1 MDNNISKTFCIYPW
15 MHQMIDTDGSVKLCC
30 VAEAPT
36 KKLEGSHM
44 HVSKNKLSHLW
55 NDEYM
60 KDIRERMIQGKQI
73 KDCGQCYRKERNNE
87 YSFRQ
92 RANDDW
98 ANKVKEVKQYYEDYN
113 AELVNTQYT
122 TSFQGMRLDQK
133 KVRES
138 KHVMPDLPIYLDI
151 RFGNLCN
158 LRCRM
163 CTGMYSSELGEEL
176 ENIANKN
183 EKFRLLAPDSAK
195 TYTFDWYNI
204 DSDIWTELELYMPHV
219 KLIYLTGGEPTL
231 VEGNYQFL
239 QKLIEKGYAKNISLV
254 FNTNV
259 TNAQKRFLNIIGEFR
274 RVSLNLSIDGIEGIQ
289 EYIRYPSKWSAIT
302 KNVSTIIDHA
312 RLSNTKIDLYF
323 TPTVNIIN
331 VNNLHKI
338 IEWAYNLASN
348 NQHNNIKW
356 DIQAIFLHGP
366 EFMDMI
372 HSTIE
377 YRNLCLDNLNKV
389 TKEQLQFFPCLE
401 KFYNEVVDTLKN
413 QYDETLYSASKRAQL
428 KLWNKE
434 IDKKRGINI
443 KNYVSYSEMLYE

>member
-1 MDNNISKTFCIYPW
+1 MEQMDRDLQKLMSKTFCIYPW

-36 KKLEGSHM
+36 KKPEGSHM
-44 HVSKNKLSHLW
+44 HVSKNKLSDLW
-55 NDEYM
+55 NDPYM
-60 KDIRERMIQGKQI
+60 VNVRQRMLNGEQV
-73 KDCGQCYRKERNNE
+73 KDCGQCYRKEKRNE
-87 YSFRQ
+87 FSFRQ
-92 RANDDW
+92 KANNDW
-98 ANKVKEVKQYYEDYN
+98 DIDST
-113 AELVNTQYT
+113 NTT
-122 TSFQGMRLDQK
+122 LIN
-133 KVRES
+133 
-138 KHVMPDLPIYLDI
+138 LPKYLDI

-176 ENIANKN
+176 ESIADKN
-183 EKFRLLAPDSAK
+183 EQFRLLGPDSAK
-195 TYTFDWYNI
+195 IYTFDWY
-204 DSDIWTELELYMPHV
+204 SDESKIWVELEKYVRFLD
-219 KLIYLTGGEPTL
+219 LIYLTGGEPTL
-231 VEGNYQFL
+231 VEGNYKFL
-239 QKLIEKGYAKNISLV
+239 QKLIDSEDSKRISLV

-372 HSTIE
+372 HSTVE

-401 KFYNEVVDTLKN
+401 KFYNEVVGTLKN
-413 QYDETLYSASKRAQL
+413 KFEHETEANSYRKQL
-428 KLWNKE
+428 KLWNDE
-434 IDKKRGINI
+434 IDKKRKISI
-443 KNYVSYSEMLYE
+443 HDYFNYAGLLYE

>member
-1 MDNNISKTFCIYPW
+1 MEQMDRDLQKLMSKTFCVYPW

-36 KKLEGSHM
+36 KKPEGSHM
-44 HVSKNKLSHLW
+44 HVSKNKLSDLW
-55 NDEYM
+55 NDPYM
-60 KDIRERMIQGKQI
+60 VNVRQRMLNGEQV
-73 KDCGQCYRKERNNE
+73 KDCGQCYRKEKRNE
-87 YSFRQ
+87 FSFRQ
-92 RANDDW
+92 KANNDW
-98 ANKVKEVKQYYEDYN
+98 DIDST
-113 AELVNTQYT
+113 NTT
-122 TSFQGMRLDQK
+122 LIN
-133 KVRES
+133 
-138 KHVMPDLPIYLDI
+138 LPKYLDI

-176 ENIANKN
+176 ESIADKN
-183 EKFRLLAPDSAK
+183 EQFRLLGPDSAK
-195 TYTFDWYNI
+195 IYTFDWY
-204 DSDIWTELELYMPHV
+204 SDESKIWVELEKYVRFLD
-219 KLIYLTGGEPTL
+219 LIYLTGGEPTL
-231 VEGNYQFL
+231 VEGNYKFL
-239 QKLIEKGYAKNISLV
+239 QKLIDSEDSKRISLV

-401 KFYNEVVDTLKN
+401 KFYNEVVNTLKN
-413 QYDETLYSASKRAQL
+413 KFEHQTEADSYRKQL
-428 KLWNKE
+428 KLWNDE
-434 IDKKRGINI
+434 IDKKRKISI
-443 KNYVSYSEMLYE
+443 HDYFNYAGLLYE